1 VHFTGRL
8 PDVKGAIGGSTI
20 SVVPLL
26 TGGGTRLKVL
36 EALALGTPVVS
47 TSKGIEGLDVTDG
60 VHVLVADTAETFAGA
75 ILRLL
80 AQGDLAARLSDAG
93 RMLVARSYTWD
104 AIGRRLLEVVDGAIE
119 GTRP

>member
-1 VHFTGRL
+1 
-8 PDVKGAIGGSTI
+8 
-20 SVVPLL
+20 VVPLL

-60 VHVLVADTAETFAGA
+60 VHALVADGPDAFAAAVLRVLAEPP
-75 ILRLL
+75 
-80 AQGDLAARLSDAG
+80 LAARLSDAG
-93 RMLVARSYTWD
+93 RALVTDSYTWD
-104 AIGRRLLEVVDGAIE
+104 AIGRRLLDVVDGALE